1 MSKKISEDELEKL
14 FVTGKTKSPF
24 GIFQIAKYIL
34 IFLFIFSFVYGLLNY
49 QAIWQKIKYWYS
61 DEFTDV
67 SRMNSTDYVNTITSD
82 PENKTN
88 FPTMADNSIFIPAI
102 NVSAPVSWRVE
113 NNAATVATELKKG
126 TIHLAGTALPGEI
139 GNVFI
144 TGHSSNLPWV
154 KSSYNSIFA
163 LLDKLVVGDIVYLK
177 YQNNVYIYKISNT
190 KTVSPNETSVL
201 NSTDQSI
208 LTLMTCT
215 PTGTSLKRLI
225 ATADQIY
232 PDSTSNTSRTETKN
246 QALPDI
252 SR

>member
-14 FVTGKTKSPF
+14 FVTGKTKNPF
-24 GIFQIAKYIL
+24 GIFQIIKYIL
-34 IFLFIFSFVYGLLNY
+34 IFLLIFSFVYGLLNY
-49 QAIWQKIKYWYS
+49 QAVWQKIRYWYS

-67 SRMNSTDYVNTITSD
+67 SRMNSTDYVNEITES
-82 PENKTN
+82 KTN
-88 FPTMADNSIFIPAI
+88 FPSMADNSIFIPAI
-102 NVSAPVSWRVE
+102 NVSAPVGWRVE
-113 NNAATVATELKKG
+113 NSASTVANELKKG
-126 TIHLAGTALPGEI
+126 TIHLAGTALPGEV

-144 TGHSSNLPWV
+144 TGHSSNLPWI

-177 YQNNVYIYKISNT
+177 YQSNIYIYKISNT

-225 ATADQIY
+225 VTADQIY
-232 PDSTSNTSRTETKN
+232 PDPVANTNDVETKN
-246 QALPDI
+246 QALPEI